1 MVNQPSPR
9 FDRFDWIHLL
19 VCLIGGVSFTF
30 FLLFVVLQTVLE
42 PKLLSETALRTSR
55 SVRLVELAL
64 MEIPPDQLPPGVVVT
79 TSARGPEGKLHT
91 LGPFDRKVQQLMA
104 SRFGVFRQLQ
114 RDRPPFVESWG
125 GIWVHL
131 QSPRYPFV
139 WLYQPERLSSSS
151 VWFLPLLRSGALLM
165 GLLIGTALFLNRYVE
180 RPFRIV
186 FTNLPDGLPAPLP
199 LLPEQGIAPL
209 RVLSLRIN
217 RLLERLNNAARE
229 RRLMLRGLA
238 HDLAGPQTRIGL
250 QLDLLTDSLGK
261 DQKEAMQ
268 AIASDLHQLEGI
280 TDQLRILAENDQP
293 TLTIEQLALDDLCC
307 RVAASY
313 PRQPIQLRIP
323 RLLVRLDGA
332 GLERA
337 LRNLIDNALDH
348 GQPPVEIKAWS
359 KQRTLV
365 LQVLDHGTGA
375 MGGSTTLLTM
385 PRSSPF
391 HDRQRSR
398 HRGYGL
404 LIVERFCRDHQG
416 QLTLQSED
424 GTFFARMHLVATEE
438 GPVVLTARSQA
449 QDPQPSR

>member
-1 MVNQPSPR
+1 
-9 FDRFDWIHLL
+9 LL
-19 VCLIGGVSFTF
+19 GGVGFSFT
-30 FLLFVVLQTVLE
+30 LLYVVLQTLLE
-42 PKLLSETALRTSR
+42 PKLLQETALRTSR
-55 SVRLVELAL
+55 SVRLVEWAL
-64 MEIPPDQLPPGVVVT
+64 TEVPPSQLPAGVIVKT
-79 TSARGPEGKLHT
+79 APQGPEGRT
-91 LGPFDRKVQQLMA
+91 QPLGPFDRKVQQLMA
-104 SRFGVFRQLQ
+104 TRFGVLRDLQ
-114 RDRPPFVESWG
+114 RDLPPYVESWG

-131 QSPRYPFV
+131 QSPRYPSL

-165 GLLIGTALFLNRYVE
+165 GLLLGTALFLNRYVE
-180 RPFRIV
+180 TPFRKV
-186 FTNLPDGLPAPLP
+186 FINLPDGLPAPLP
-199 LLPEQGIAPL
+199 LLPEEGIAPL

-250 QLDLLTDSLGK
+250 QLELLDLTLEPVH
-261 DQKEAMQ
+261 QEALQ
-268 AIASDLHQLEGI
+268 AIASDMRQLEGI
-280 TDQLRILAENDQP
+280 TDQLRLLAENDLP
-293 TLTIEQLALDDLCC
+293 AITVEQLALDDLCG

-313 PRQPIQLRIP
+313 PRQPIRLRIP

-359 KQRTLV
+359 KQRSLV
-365 LQVLDHGTGA
+365 LQVKDHGSGTTAGA
-375 MGGSTTLLTM
+375 TLLTM
-385 PRSSPF
+385 PRSSPS

-416 QLTLQSED
+416 HLSLQPTLKGFLAQ
-424 GTFFARMHLVATEE
+424 MHLVATEE
-438 GPVVLTARSQA
+438 GPVVLNPHALTV
-449 QDPQPSR
+449 QPSR